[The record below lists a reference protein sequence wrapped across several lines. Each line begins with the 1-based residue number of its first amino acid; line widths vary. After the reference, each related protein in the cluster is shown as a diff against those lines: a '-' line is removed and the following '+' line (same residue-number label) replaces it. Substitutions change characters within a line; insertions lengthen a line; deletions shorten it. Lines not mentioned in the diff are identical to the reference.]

1 MSVKAGDVMKEIK
14 SLKDRLSRQ
23 RPDGWEELP
32 DLALYMD
39 QLISYM
45 PRQLIPL
52 DEGDALTAAM
62 VNNYIKAGLLPR
74 AEGKRYGRKH
84 LACLTA
90 ICALKPVLSMK
101 ELAALL
107 NAVDNQHVVAED
119 WYAFFLSKLDESM
132 NTVAASLDENA
143 GEADLPALALR
154 LALDSYA
161 NKLAC
166 QRVLTLL
173 EKQSKAVVPPAPE
186 KKKKPKSAAPPAG
199 ERKKKK
205 KEGKED

>member
-1 MSVKAGDVMKEIK
+1 MTQMKEIK

-23 RPDGWEELP
+23 RPDSWEDLP
-32 DLALYMD
+32 DLSLYMD

-52 DEGDALTAAM
+52 EEGDALTAAM

-84 LACLTA
+84 LAYLTA

-101 ELAALL
+101 ELADLL

-132 NTVAASLDENA
+132 STVADSLDEDA
-143 GEADLPALALR
+143 AEADLPALALR

-166 QRVLTLL
+166 QRVLALL
-173 EKQSKAVVPPAPE
+173 ETQNKAAAAPVAE
-186 KKKKPKSAAPPAG
+186 KKKKPKPAPPPTG
-199 ERKKKK
+199 EKKKK
-205 KEGKED
+205 K

>member
-1 MSVKAGDVMKEIK
+1 MKEIK
-14 SLKDRLSRQ
+14 DLKGTLSTR

-32 DLALYMD
+32 DLSLYMD

-45 PRQLIPL
+45 PRQLIPME
-52 DEGDALTAAM
+52 EGDGLTAAM

-84 LACLTA
+84 LAYLTA

-101 ELAALL
+101 ELAEVLSG
-107 NAVDNQHVVAED
+107 VDNQHVIAED
-119 WYAFFLSKLDESM
+119 WYSFFLGELDGAM
-132 NTVAASLDENA
+132 TAVADGLDENA
-143 GEADLPALALR
+143 GAKDLPALALE
-154 LALDSYA
+154 LALNSYA

-166 QRVLTLL
+166 QRVLHMMR
-173 EKQSKAVVPPAPE
+173 EQASPDR
-186 KKKKPKSAAPPAG
+186 

-205 KEGKED
+205 KEEKRAET